1 MKRPKQQTGPLSFLN
16 FFSRKPK
23 SEPRAERPVEACPKE
38 EVAITLTPSEHPE
51 QVRLMLRLLG
61 VSVSNE
67 GVLYLGLYK
76 FWYSMVEYYGI
87 YVYHFEICVYF

>member
-23 SEPRAERPVEACPKE
+23 SETKPERLAEAQRPKE

-51 QVRLMLRLLG
+51 QVRLRCSLSSFCCHVFSIHSLALG
-61 VSVSNE
+61 E
-67 GVLYLGLYK
+67 LD
-76 FWYSMVEYYGI
+76 
-87 YVYHFEICVYF
+87 

>member
-23 SEPRAERPVEACPKE
+23 LEPRPEKPVEAWPKE

-51 QVRLMLRLLG
+51 QVRKFLAIVLILLG
-61 VSVSNE
+61 VKVST
-67 GVLYLGLYK
+67 
-76 FWYSMVEYYGI
+76 
-87 YVYHFEICVYF
+87 